1 MFDWLYELLG
11 SMIAWFSNVLGG
23 GYYVVGIFF
32 YALLFK
38 IVLIPFT
45 IKQQQNQI
53 AMAKLTP
60 KIELIKAKYKGRTDQ
75 VTMQKQQ
82 QEILEL
88 QQSEGYNPLSGCLP
102 LLIQMPIIIFLYKV
116 IRNPLSYIC
125 KLTEE
130 QVIDINSIVNGGT
143 ADFKAIDQIKLVS
156 GITNNMTNL
165 GQYSEQLE
173 KLPDVTFFGIGDL
186 GANPGFTSLTF
197 LIPVI
202 AAALTWLSMF
212 LARKWNG
219 SANVAQDQQNPQM
232 QQTTKMMD
240 LMMPGMTLFM
250 AFSFSGMMGIYWIY
264 QSALGI
270 LQTYLMSKFM
280 PIPKYTEEELKAMK
294 KAQKQAEKAQKQAL
308 KAQPKYR
315 SLHYIDEDDYDTLPE
330 VKTTQNKSKKAD
342 GSLKDINE

>member
-1 MFDWLYELLG
+1 
-11 SMIAWFSNVLGG
+11 
-23 GYYVVGIFF
+23 
-32 YALLFK
+32 
-38 IVLIPFT
+38 
-45 IKQQQNQI
+45 
-53 AMAKLTP
+53 
-60 KIELIKAKYKGRTDQ
+60 
-75 VTMQKQQ
+75 
-82 QEILEL
+82 
-88 QQSEGYNPLSGCLP
+88 
-102 LLIQMPIIIFLYKV
+102 
-116 IRNPLSYIC
+116 
-125 KLTEE
+125 
-130 QVIDINSIVNGGT
+130 
-143 ADFKAIDQIKLVS
+143 
-156 GITNNMTNL
+156 MTNL

-173 KLPDVTFFGIGDL
+173 KLPDISFFGVGDL
-186 GANPGFTSLTF
+186 GANPGFTTWLW
-197 LIPVI
+197 LVPVI

-270 LQTYLMSKFM
+270 LQTFLMSKFM